1 MRVIGSLENL
11 PKWCLILPV
20 LAGAVFFCAACPAR
34 ALGEEKKTS
43 PEAIEKHLQEL
54 MVIYKQDHPEVLRY
68 QRALEKARENE
79 ASRKT
84 EEMRKERQSQQES
97 APSAGPATDP

>member
-1 MRVIGSLENL
+1 MRGVGSLKNL
-11 PKWCLILPV
+11 PKRCLILPV
-20 LAGAVFFCAACPAR
+20 LAGAVFFCAVGSAW
-34 ALGEEKKTS
+34 ALGGDEKTS

-54 MVIYKQDHPEVLRY
+54 MVIYKEDHPEVLRY

-84 EEMRKERQSQQES
+84 EEMIKKRQEQQDS
-97 APSAGPATDP
+97 APPAGPDADP

>member
-1 MRVIGSLENL
+1 MRVIGALKNL

-20 LAGAVFFCAACPAR
+20 LAGAVLFCAAGPAW
-34 ALGEEKKTS
+34 ALEGDEKTS

-68 QRALEKARENE
+68 QRALEKARESE

-84 EEMRKERQSQQES
+84 EEMREKRQTQRES
-97 APSAGPATDP
+97 APPAGPDAGP